1 VQTSSWPK
9 QKSRIGS
16 IGGDRRKVK
25 TEALDDEDEEHGVV
39 QVVV

>member
-9 QKSRIGS
+9 QESRIGS
-16 IGGDRRKVK
+16 IGPTRCKLK
-25 TEALDDEDEEHGVV
+25 AAALEVEDEEHGAV

>member
-9 QKSRIGS
+9 QKWRIGP
-16 IGGDRRKVK
+16 IGCGTCKLK
-25 TEALDDEDEEHGVV
+25 TGALDDEDEEHGVV

>member
-9 QKSRIGS
+9 QESRIGS
-16 IGGDRRKVK
+16 IGPTRCKLKAAVL
-25 TEALDDEDEEHGVV
+25 EVEDEEHGVV